1 MHTKNWAKFVWEE
14 NVKKLGMPHF
24 FLGKHENSLSKF
36 VHLLLL
42 LFLAFIFLGFG
53 SVMAITVFICEKVC
67 VRNCSANI
75 LSLKCK
81 SSKQFNQEQN

>member
-1 MHTKNWAKFVWEE
+1 MVTKEFAKFFWEE
-14 NVKKLGMPHF
+14 NVQALGMPHF
-24 FLGKHENSLSKF
+24 YLGKQKHSLSKF

-53 SVMAITVFICEKVC
+53 SVMAIIVFICEKVC
-67 VRNCSANI
+67 VKNCSANI
-75 LSLKCK
+75 LSLKCN